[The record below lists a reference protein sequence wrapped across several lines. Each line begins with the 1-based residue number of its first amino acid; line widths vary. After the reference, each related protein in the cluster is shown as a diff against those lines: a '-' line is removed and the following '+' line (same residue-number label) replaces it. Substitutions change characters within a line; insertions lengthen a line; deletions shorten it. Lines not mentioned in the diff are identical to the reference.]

1 MRSPGPDAMR
11 AADTLQASLREVVG
25 DANVLTDPDAMA
37 GFLVDWTGAYRGEAD
52 AVVRPRTTD
61 EVSAVVRICSGA
73 GARICV
79 QGGNTGLVGGSV
91 PPARRDPERPTI
103 LLSTSR
109 MTDIDEVDVIGR
121 CVGAQAG
128 ATVAAIDARAAQ
140 AGLAFPID
148 LASRESAT
156 AGGVVSTNAGGTRMI
171 RRGNT
176 RSQVLGIEAVLADG
190 RVLRRWTSLIKDN
203 VGYDLPGL
211 LAGSE
216 GTLAVVTR
224 VLFRLVV
231 PPASAVVAVAAVDH
245 VQTAIDLIGA
255 ASSQGLTVEA
265 AELMTEAGIA
275 LVHEHG
281 QRHPTAS
288 RAPFYVLL
296 EVSGPGDIEAA
307 TAELLSGTDGLADA
321 VLEPAPARALWGARE
336 SHTESIA
343 RSSATPVVKLDISV
357 PIRALP
363 EAFAELAG
371 VGGLRRLRLPSGSL
385 RTCRRRQHP
394 RQSPRR
400 PRRTRRRRHR
410 HGVRDRLGARRFH
423 QRRARHRTGE
433 GAMDPSRSVRR
444 RPGRDAGDQVGA
456 RPAVA
461 AEPGGHLRVGVVGC
475 GRADTCTADPA
486 ES

>member
-1 MRSPGPDAMR
+1 MR

-73 GARICV
+73 WARICV

-245 VQTAIDLIGA
+245 VQTAIDLIG
-255 ASSQGLTVEA
+255 
-265 AELMTEAGIA
+265 
-275 LVHEHG
+275 
-281 QRHPTAS
+281 
-288 RAPFYVLL
+288 
-296 EVSGPGDIEAA
+296 
-307 TAELLSGTDGLADA
+307 
-321 VLEPAPARALWGARE
+321 
-336 SHTESIA
+336 
-343 RSSATPVVKLDISV
+343 
-357 PIRALP
+357 
-363 EAFAELAG
+363 
-371 VGGLRRLRLPSGSL
+371 
-385 RTCRRRQHP
+385 
-394 RQSPRR
+394 
-400 PRRTRRRRHR
+400 
-410 HGVRDRLGARRFH
+410 
-423 QRRARHRTGE
+423 
-433 GAMDPSRSVRR
+433 
-444 RPGRDAGDQVGA
+444 
-456 RPAVA
+456 
-461 AEPGGHLRVGVVGC
+461 
-475 GRADTCTADPA
+475 
-486 ES
+486 